1 MAWMHRKRDTHHP
14 FLLLVN
20 GKLIRDESI
29 DPAWSLAFYLREN
42 HIKGVKVGCN
52 QGGCGACT
60 VLISR
65 YYKEED
71 QFRHYSANACIT
83 PIASVH
89 GSHIMTVE
97 YLSDAKENT
106 CHVIQDAIVKGCA
119 SQCGFCTP
127 GMIMSLLAMA
137 YTEPDTRLNI
147 TQIKK
152 AIQGYR
158 SILQAFQNVSLCNS
172 KAVNDIEDIGK
183 GIQMFESQRTVVP
196 HDMSTIGGC
205 LSVDNSASDL
215 QTLANALE
223 WSALYFN
230 PVSQAHSEIKSA
242 FPTHPQ
248 SQSIIVNVKIPFTM
262 MNEYTWAYK
271 LSRRR
276 FFDTA
281 ILNIASKTQVIPADN
296 ADAKI
301 FKINLSFGG
310 SAIKRFS
317 LLFTYGTKPEDLS
330 SELFIKMNNDIQKE
344 ISSHLNTH
352 MYSITYI
359 SALAKNLLKK
369 LYEYLHDALHPSVSS
384 IHQDPDEMALT
395 QLKATQMIGTT
406 KLKDQIDTDLVW
418 RAIPHES
425 AYKHATG
432 EAVYCDDIPG
442 FKNELFLELVWSKR
456 AHAFLKKVDVSKS
469 LEIEGVVGF
478 ISHEDLKDKNMF
490 GIIVKDEE
498 IFASEKVRCVG
509 QLIGALVATTP
520 SKAKLA
526 AELVDIQYIDCHPRI
541 LTISDAIGY
550 KSFFDEHSTSLKV
563 GDVDSALENSEH
575 VIADE
580 IKLGGQIHF
589 YMEPQSAIAIPKG
602 EDGEMELIVATQ
614 NPAEVQLLV
623 SRTLGIS
630 QSKVV
635 VRVKRVGGGF
645 GGKDSRCALVAL
657 PCAVAAKKFGKPVRC
672 ILERRTDMIISG
684 KREPFLAKYE
694 VGFNSDGRLHAIRM
708 NIYSNA
714 GLSLDASSVSIERA
728 VLNLDNAYHIPN
740 LDVFGVP
747 CKSNKPS
754 NTVFRGPGT
763 VQGSHFIENILDRIA
778 ANLNKDPADVRLVN
792 MYKESDYTPYGQLLE
807 NSTIRQCWD
816 ECIESSSYYERRK
829 EAELYNSTHL
839 YRKRG
844 LYLIPCHFGIG
855 YIYLPLNQAGALV
868 HIYRDGSV
876 LLSIGGVEIGQGL
889 NSKMIQILKSTVDS
903 NHELQ
908 NLVTE
913 CNSKGFVNKQ
923 SSTILI
929 NCFVTKLIEI
939 KGPSPSTADQRLFA
953 ISILNILPCWR
964 YPQSA
969 EGIVTDD
976 FGNLLTTGTSSY
988 KIPTALDI
996 PLEFNVSFL
1005 EGSSNPKAIYSSK
1018 TVGEPPFI
1026 LANSVYFAIKD
1037 AVRQFRKQLGMDTKF
1052 KMDSPATVEKVLDAC
1067 NDLYEPLIV

>member
-152 AIQGYR
+152 AIQGNLCRCTGYR

-196 HDMSTIGGC
+196 HDMSVLTRIEALIKKLFREKPHSFVGVEFVGHKLTWIRPQSLIELSSHLKKHPAAKIVSGCTSTEYHPQRVSLLKEIIVQIDWLKELHSFEIYENHICIGGGLVIAQLKHHLHHAMQALPISKRRSVKSILCILQRFGSPQIRNSATIGGC

-889 NSKMIQILKSTVDS
+889 NSKMIQQQENWGFNLQKYEYSKQRQIKSLILVQ
-903 NHELQ
+903 LQ
-908 NLVTE
+908 
-913 CNSKGFVNKQ
+913 
-923 SSTILI
+923 
-929 NCFVTKLIEI
+929 
-939 KGPSPSTADQRLFA
+939 
-953 ISILNILPCWR
+953 
-964 YPQSA
+964 
-969 EGIVTDD
+969 
-976 FGNLLTTGTSSY
+976 
-988 KIPTALDI
+988 
-996 PLEFNVSFL
+996 
-1005 EGSSNPKAIYSSK
+1005 
-1018 TVGEPPFI
+1018 
-1026 LANSVYFAIKD
+1026 LA
-1037 AVRQFRKQLGMDTKF
+1037 
-1052 KMDSPATVEKVLDAC
+1052 
-1067 NDLYEPLIV
+1067 